1 MKTLNASHSHQ
12 FLNLMATHPIACG
25 VLPAT
30 SVRCAV
36 ADAGMWCSRS
46 IPLPTLVESKTRTG
60 KRMVHVHTVH
70 ML

>member
-1 MKTLNASHSHQ
+1 MIPIKASHSHQ
-12 FLNLMATHPIACG
+12 FLNLMACFPVICG

-30 SVRCAV
+30 GVRCAV

-46 IPLPTLVESKTRTG
+46 IPLPLLIESKTRTG
-60 KRMVHVHTVH
+60 KRMVHVHTEH